1 MPQSRR
7 QSQGTPRLS
16 GSDRAAPDE
25 VYLRAL
31 NLLAR
36 RDHSIAELKRKL
48 AARGFPDIQVV
59 DALERLSRQGYLD
72 DRRFAERWAESALR
86 GGKGFGVRLLLELQ
100 RRGVDR
106 ETAAEVVAGAS
117 SEHGELQ
124 LLAAVVAKRFSAFDP
139 VSAAQKERQRV
150 YAYLQRRGFS
160 LSAIRNYFESGP
172 EEE

>member
-1 MPQSRR
+1 M
-7 QSQGTPRLS
+7 S

-25 VYLRAL
+25 LCQRAL

-36 RDHSIAELKRKL
+36 RDHSVAELRRKL
-48 AARGFPDIQVV
+48 LAKGGAEAVV
-59 DALERLSRQGYLD
+59 SDLLERLCRQGYLD

-86 GGKGFGVRLLLELQ
+86 SGKGFGGRLLLELQ

-106 ETAAEVVAGAS
+106 ETAAGAVAEAAAG
-117 SEHGELQ
+117 HGERQ
-124 LLAAVVAKRFSAFDP
+124 LLAAVVARRFSSFDP
-139 VSAAQKERQRV
+139 ASAPRKERQRV

-160 LSAIRNYFESGP
+160 IAAIMGYFENGQ